1 LIEKKIVIVSKTW
14 LLNSNKN
21 KIKLE
26 RLNFII
32 IQPPRRRKKKRRQL
46 TTSLFSSK
54 HQLKEENKEIS
65 TQISNR
71 NGFLQTQ
78 SQHNY

>member
-26 RLNFII
+26 KLNFII
-32 IQPPRRRKKKRRQL
+32 IQPPRRRKKK
-46 TTSLFSSK
+46 
-54 HQLKEENKEIS
+54 KEATN
-65 TQISNR
+65 N
-71 NGFLQTQ
+71 
-78 SQHNY
+78 